1 MSGAGKPGGLGR
13 ELERKRLRG
22 WRMTPDAPLAGIDE
36 AGRGPLAGPVVA
48 AAVILDD
55 ETPAGLADS
64 KQLSPARR
72 AAQFDIILSQAR
84 AVAIGTASASEIDAL
99 NIRRATHLAMRR
111 AVMGLSLQPALLLV
125 DGNDTAGLEAWSGA
139 PAEAIVKGDGKS
151 ASIAAAS
158 IIAKVMRD
166 RMMKRLDESFPA
178 YGFASHQG
186 YGAPAHL
193 AAILRCGPCPHHRFS
208 FAPVKGVWQRAG
220 FPA

>member
-1 MSGAGKPGGLGR
+1 
-13 ELERKRLRG
+13 
-22 WRMTPDAPLAGIDE
+22 MTPDAPLAGIDE

-48 AAVILDD
+48 AAVILGGR
-55 ETPAGLADS
+55 TPPGLADS

-72 AAQFDIILSQAR
+72 AALFDIIMNEAR
-84 AVAIGTASASEIDAL
+84 AVAIGSASPDEIDAL

-125 DGNDTAGLEAWSGA
+125 DGNDTADLEAWSGA

-166 RMMKRLDESFPA
+166 RMMARLDESFPA

-208 FAPVKGVWQRAG
+208 FAPVKGMWRREA